1 MLDPAG
7 DEAARAAEAGARP
20 LLPPGAVAAADHAAD
35 AAASP
40 APPEPAEVL
49 SAGLL
54 LTPARPANAFEETVQ
69 RLLQSI
75 RLGLIGP
82 GERLPPEREL
92 AGMLEVSRDTLRE
105 AIASLA
111 EAGWVVARRGRYG
124 GTFVSDELPTAAP
137 ISAGADRDPMGPAA
151 RLEDTLALR
160 AVIEVG
166 VARRAAESE
175 LAAGDRE
182 RLWQAYEECRSAPGV
197 QYRMADSRLHL
208 LIAEVIGAPT
218 LIPLVADV
226 RMRVNELLDGIP
238 LLAPNI
244 AHSDEQHRAIVD
256 AILRGSPDDAA
267 AAMAEHIEGTEAL
280 LRGFYA

>member
-1 MLDPAG
+1 
-7 DEAARAAEAGARP
+7 
-20 LLPPGAVAAADHAAD
+20 
-35 AAASP
+35 
-40 APPEPAEVL
+40 
-49 SAGLL
+49 
-54 LTPARPANAFEETVQ
+54 
-69 RLLQSI
+69 
-75 RLGLIGP
+75 
-82 GERLPPEREL
+82 
-92 AGMLEVSRDTLRE
+92 MLEVSRDTLRE
-105 AIASLA
+105 AIGSLA

-124 GTFVSDELPTAAP
+124 GTFVSDELPAATP
-137 ISAGADRDPMGPAA
+137 IAAGEDRDPLGPAA
-151 RLEDTLALR
+151 HVEDTLALR

-182 RLWQAYEECRSAPGV
+182 RLWQAYEECRTADGA

-208 LIAEVIGAPT
+208 LIAEVIGAPS

-244 AHSDEQHRAIVD
+244 AHSNEQHRAIVG

>member
-1 MLDPAG
+1 MDRQEDDG
-7 DEAARAAEAGARP
+7 Q
-20 LLPPGAVAAADHAAD
+20 VD
-35 AAASP
+35 AA
-40 APPEPAEVL
+40 AEVL

-82 GERLPPEREL
+82 GEQLPPEREL

-124 GTFVSDELPTAAP
+124 GTFVSDELPSPSPVVAD
-137 ISAGADRDPMGPAA
+137 AGADAPGAA
-151 RLEDTLALR
+151 LEDTLALR

-166 VARRAAESE
+166 TARRAAESE
-175 LAAGDRE
+175 LSALDRE
-182 RLWQAYEECRSAPGV
+182 RLWQAYEECRAASGG

-208 LIAEVIGAPT
+208 LIAEVVGAPSI
-218 LIPLVADV
+218 IPLVADV

-256 AILRGSPDDAA
+256 AILRGSPDEAA

>member
-1 MLDPAG
+1 MARSE
-7 DEAARAAEAGARP
+7 DEGPR
-20 LLPPGAVAAADHAAD
+20 D
-35 AAASP
+35 AA
-40 APPEPAEVL
+40 AEVL

-124 GTFVSDELPTAAP
+124 GTFVSDELPTPSSVFPDAGPDGPGAA
-137 ISAGADRDPMGPAA
+137 
-151 RLEDTLALR
+151 LEDTLALR

-166 VARRAAESE
+166 TARRAAESE
-175 LAAGDRE
+175 LSALDRE
-182 RLWQAYEECRSAPGV
+182 RLWQAYEECRAASGG

-208 LIAEVIGAPT
+208 LIAEVVGAPSI
-218 LIPLVADV
+218 IPLVADV
-226 RMRVNELLDGIP
+226 R
-238 LLAPNI
+238 
-244 AHSDEQHRAIVD
+244 
-256 AILRGSPDDAA
+256 
-267 AAMAEHIEGTEAL
+267 
-280 LRGFYA
+280 

>member
-1 MLDPAG
+1 MGDRAG
-7 DEAARAAEAGARP
+7 DETAAAGDAGAP
-20 LLPPGAVAAADHAAD
+20 VFA
-35 AAASP
+35 
-40 APPEPAEVL
+40 PEPGEVL

-124 GTFVSDELPTAAP
+124 GTFVSDELPVPAP
-137 ISAGADRDPMGPAA
+137 AVARADRGPLSPIV

-166 VARRAAESE
+166 TARRAAESE
-175 LAAGDRE
+175 LTAADRE
-182 RLWQAYEECRSAPGV
+182 RLWQADEECRAAAGD

-208 LIAEVIGAPT
+208 LIAEVLGAPS

-244 AHSDEQHRAIVD
+244 AHSNEQHRAIVG
-256 AILRGSPDDAA
+256 AILRGTPDDAA

>member
-1 MLDPAG
+1 MAQ
-7 DEAARAAEAGARP
+7 RTAGASGTDDASDRD
-20 LLPPGAVAAADHAAD
+20 PGRDVRADSATTAD
-35 AAASP
+35 GA
-40 APPEPAEVL
+40 AEVL

-82 GERLPPEREL
+82 GEQLPPEREL
-92 AGMLEVSRDTLRE
+92 AGMLAVSRDTVRE
-105 AIASLA
+105 AIGSLA
-111 EAGWVVARRGRYG
+111 EAGWVVSRRGRYG
-124 GTFVSDELPTAAP
+124 GTFVSDELPTASP
-137 ISAGADRDPMGPAA
+137 RSSATDREPTDPRA
-151 RLEDTLALR
+151 RFEDTLALR

-166 VARRAAESE
+166 AARRAAESE
-175 LAAGDRE
+175 LTAADRE
-182 RLWQAYEECRSAPGV
+182 RLWQAYEECRTATGD

-208 LIAEVIGAPT
+208 LIAEVLGAPSV
-218 LIPLVADV
+218 IPLLADV

-244 AHSDEQHRAIVD
+244 AHSDQQHRAIVD

-267 AAMAEHIEGTEAL
+267 AAMAEHLEGTEAL

>member
-1 MLDPAG
+1 MAHTP
-7 DEAARAAEAGARP
+7 EESR
-20 LLPPGAVAAADHAAD
+20 AD
-35 AAASP
+35 AA
-40 APPEPAEVL
+40 AEVL

-105 AIASLA
+105 AIGSLA
-111 EAGWVVARRGRYG
+111 DAGWVVARRGRYG
-124 GTFVSDELPTAAP
+124 GTFVSEVLPSTSRT
-137 ISAGADRDPMGPAA
+137 SAGDGDDGHEEPVDRGSEPAA

-166 VARRAAESE
+166 AARRAAERE
-175 LAAGDRE
+175 LSAADRE
-182 RLWQAYEECRSAPGV
+182 RLWQAYEECRTAEGA

-208 LIAEVIGAPT
+208 LIAEVIGAPSV
-218 LIPLVADV
+218 IPLVADV

-238 LLAPNI
+238 LLGPNI
-244 AHSDEQHRAIVD
+244 THSDEQHRAIVG
-256 AILRGSPDDAA
+256 AILRGNPDDAA

>member
-1 MLDPAG
+1 MASTPEEG
-7 DEAARAAEAGARP
+7 K
-20 LLPPGAVAAADHAAD
+20 AD
-35 AAASP
+35 AA
-40 APPEPAEVL
+40 AEVL

-124 GTFVSDELPTAAP
+124 GTFVAETLPSASPGTA
-137 ISAGADRDPMGPAA
+137 IGTSGEYGAAA
-151 RLEDTLALR
+151 AQLEDTLALR

-166 VARRAAESE
+166 AARRAAERGLS
-175 LAAGDRE
+175 AADRE
-182 RLWQAYEECRSAPGV
+182 RLWQAYEECSTAEGP

-208 LIAEVIGAPT
+208 LIAEVIGAPSV
-218 LIPLVADV
+218 IPLVADV

-238 LLAPNI
+238 LLGPNI
-244 AHSDEQHRAIVD
+244 THSDEQHRAIVS
-256 AILRGSPDDAA
+256 AILRGSPDEAA

>member
-1 MLDPAG
+1 
-7 DEAARAAEAGARP
+7 
-20 LLPPGAVAAADHAAD
+20 
-35 AAASP
+35 
-40 APPEPAEVL
+40 
-49 SAGLL
+49 
-54 LTPARPANAFEETVQ
+54 
-69 RLLQSI
+69 
-75 RLGLIGP
+75 
-82 GERLPPEREL
+82 
-92 AGMLEVSRDTLRE
+92 MLEVSRDTLRE

-197 QYRMADSRLHL
+197 QYRMARLPPAPAHRRGDRGAERSSRSW
-208 LIAEVIGAPT
+208 PT
-218 LIPLVADV
+218 CAC
-226 RMRVNELLDGIP
+226 
-238 LLAPNI
+238 A
-244 AHSDEQHRAIVD
+244 
-256 AILRGSPDDAA
+256 
-267 AAMAEHIEGTEAL
+267 
-280 LRGFYA
+280 

>member
-1 MLDPAG
+1 M
-7 DEAARAAEAGARP
+7 
-20 LLPPGAVAAADHAAD
+20 AD
-35 AAASP
+35 AAEHHEQAES
-40 APPEPAEVL
+40 AEVL

-82 GERLPPEREL
+82 GERLPAEREL

-111 EAGWVVARRGRYG
+111 DAGWVVARRGRYG
-124 GTFVSDELPTAAP
+124 GTFVSDELPTAH
-137 ISAGADRDPMGPAA
+137 PAA
-151 RLEDTLALR
+151 SGDAADPLIASGRLEDTLALR
-160 AVIEVG
+160 SVIEVG
-166 VARRAAESE
+166 AARRAAESE
-175 LAAGDRE
+175 LSAGDRE
-182 RLWQAYEECRSAPGV
+182 RLWQAYEECQAATGDH
-197 QYRMADSRLHL
+197 YRMADSRLHL
-208 LIAEVIGAPT
+208 LIAEVLGAPS

-244 AHSDEQHRAIVD
+244 THSNEQHRAIVG

-267 AAMAEHIEGTEAL
+267 RAMAEHVEGTEAL

>member
-1 MLDPAG
+1 MDRQE
-7 DEAARAAEAGARP
+7 DEG
-20 LLPPGAVAAADHAAD
+20 LAD
-35 AAASP
+35 AA
-40 APPEPAEVL
+40 AEVL

-124 GTFVSDELPTAAP
+124 GTFVSDELPSP
-137 ISAGADRDPMGPAA
+137 SPVVAGADPDPRGTAA

-166 VARRAAESE
+166 TARRAAESE
-175 LAAGDRE
+175 LSALDRE
-182 RLWQAYEECRSAPGV
+182 RLWQAYEECRTAPGE

-208 LIAEVIGAPT
+208 LIAEVVGAPSV
-218 LIPLVADV
+218 IPLVADV

-244 AHSDEQHRAIVD
+244 THSDEQHRAIVD
-256 AILRGSPDDAA
+256 AILRGSPDEAA

>member
-1 MLDPAG
+1 MGRPE
-7 DEAARAAEAGARP
+7 DEG
-20 LLPPGAVAAADHAAD
+20 HAD
-35 AAASP
+35 AA
-40 APPEPAEVL
+40 AEVL

-124 GTFVSDELPTAAP
+124 GTFVSDELPSPSPVAA
-137 ISAGADRDPMGPAA
+137 GEDPDPLGPAA

-166 VARRAAESE
+166 TARRAAESE
-175 LAAGDRE
+175 LSALDRE
-182 RLWQAYEECRSAPGV
+182 RLWQAYEECRNAPGG

-208 LIAEVIGAPT
+208 LIAEVVGAPSV
-218 LIPLVADV
+218 IPLVADV

-244 AHSDEQHRAIVD
+244 THSDEQHRAIVS
-256 AILRGSPDDAA
+256 AILRGSPDEAA
-267 AAMAEHIEGTEAL
+267 TAMAEHIEGTEAL

>member
-1 MLDPAG
+1 MDRPE
-7 DEAARAAEAGARP
+7 DEGQ
-20 LLPPGAVAAADHAAD
+20 AD
-35 AAASP
+35 AAAD
-40 APPEPAEVL
+40 VL

-124 GTFVSDELPTAAP
+124 GTFVSDELPSPTPVAA
-137 ISAGADRDPMGPAA
+137 SADPDPLGSAA

-166 VARRAAESE
+166 TARRAAESE
-175 LAAGDRE
+175 LSAADRE
-182 RLWQAYEECRSAPGV
+182 RLWQAYEECRTAAGD

-208 LIAEVIGAPT
+208 LIAEVLGAPSI
-218 LIPLVADV
+218 IPLVADV

-244 AHSDEQHRAIVD
+244 AHSNDQHRAIVS

>member
-7 DEAARAAEAGARP
+7 DEAAMAAEAGARP
-20 LLPPGAVAAADHAAD
+20 LEPHGAVGAADDVAD

-40 APPEPAEVL
+40 APVEPAEVL

-111 EAGWVVARRGRYG
+111 EAGWV
-124 GTFVSDELPTAAP
+124 
-137 ISAGADRDPMGPAA
+137 
-151 RLEDTLALR
+151 
-160 AVIEVG
+160 

>member
-1 MLDPAG
+1 MADPV
-7 DEAARAAEAGARP
+7 EHNEQ
-20 LLPPGAVAAADHAAD
+20 AD
-35 AAASP
+35 
-40 APPEPAEVL
+40 PAEVL

-82 GERLPPEREL
+82 GERLPAEREL

-111 EAGWVVARRGRYG
+111 DAGWVVARRGRYG
-124 GTFVSDELPTAAP
+124 GTFVSDELPAPHPATSAAAHALVA
-137 ISAGADRDPMGPAA
+137 SGH
-151 RLEDTLALR
+151 LEDTLALR
-160 AVIEVG
+160 SVIEVG
-166 VARRAAESE
+166 AARRAAESE
-175 LAAGDRE
+175 LSANDRE
-182 RLWQAYEECRSAPGV
+182 RLWQAYEECRSATGD

-208 LIAEVIGAPT
+208 LIAEVLGAPSI
-218 LIPLVADV
+218 IPLVADV

-244 AHSDEQHRAIVD
+244 AHSDEQHREIVG
-256 AILRGSPDDAA
+256 AILRGSPDEAA
-267 AAMAEHIEGTEAL
+267 RAMAEHVEGTEAL

>member
-1 MLDPAG
+1 MERRG
-7 DEAARAAEAGARP
+7 DDGQ
-20 LLPPGAVAAADHAAD
+20 AD
-35 AAASP
+35 AA
-40 APPEPAEVL
+40 AEVL

-92 AGMLEVSRDTLRE
+92 AGMLQVSRDTLRE
-105 AIASLA
+105 ALASLA
-111 EAGWVVARRGRYG
+111 EAGWVVSRRGRNG
-124 GTFVSDELPTAAP
+124 GTFISVELPSPPPRSMDAGDRLAA
-137 ISAGADRDPMGPAA
+137 AA
-151 RLEDTLALR
+151 LLEDTLALR
-160 AVIEVG
+160 AVLEVG
-166 VARRAAESE
+166 TARRAAERE
-175 LAAGDRE
+175 LSAADRE
-182 RLWQAYEECRSAPGV
+182 RLWQAYEECRSAPGA

-208 LIAEVIGAPT
+208 LIAEVIGAPS

-244 AHSDEQHRAIVD
+244 AHSDVQHRAIVG
-256 AILRGSPDDAA
+256 AILRGNPDDAA
-267 AAMAEHIEGTEAL
+267 VAMAEHIEGTEAL

>member
-1 MLDPAG
+1 M
-7 DEAARAAEAGARP
+7 
-20 LLPPGAVAAADHAAD
+20 AD
-35 AAASP
+35 AVEHNEQADS
-40 APPEPAEVL
+40 AEVL

-82 GERLPPEREL
+82 GERLPAEREL

-111 EAGWVVARRGRYG
+111 DAGWVVARRGRYG
-124 GTFVSDELPTAAP
+124 GTFVSDELPAAHP
-137 ISAGADRDPMGPAA
+137 ATSAAA
-151 RLEDTLALR
+151 HELVASGHLEDTLALR
-160 AVIEVG
+160 SVIEVG
-166 VARRAAESE
+166 AARRAAESE
-175 LAAGDRE
+175 LSGNDRE
-182 RLWQAYEECRSAPGV
+182 RLWQAYEECRSATGD

-208 LIAEVIGAPT
+208 LIAEVLGAPSV
-218 LIPLVADV
+218 IPLVADV

-244 AHSDEQHRAIVD
+244 AHSDEQHREIVE
-256 AILRGSPDDAA
+256 AILRGSPDEAA
-267 AAMAEHIEGTEAL
+267 RAMAEHVEGTEAL

>member
-1 MLDPAG
+1 MTGA
-7 DEAARAAEAGARP
+7 EENERAA
-20 LLPPGAVAAADHAAD
+20 
-35 AAASP
+35 
-40 APPEPAEVL
+40 PAEGSSTDMPSPDVL

-82 GERLPPEREL
+82 GERLPAEREL
-92 AGMLEVSRDTLRE
+92 ATMLEVSRDTLRE

-124 GTFVSDELPTAAP
+124 GTFVSAELPVALPATP
-137 ISAGADRDPMGPAA
+137 GSADDPLLASG

-160 AVIEVG
+160 SVIEVG
-166 VARRAAESE
+166 AARRAAESE
-175 LAAGDRE
+175 LTGNDRE
-182 RLWQAYEECRSAPGV
+182 RLWQAYEECRAAAGE

-208 LIAEVIGAPT
+208 LIAEVLGAPSV
-218 LIPLVADV
+218 IPLVADV
-226 RMRVNELLDGIP
+226 RMRVNGLLDGIP

-244 AHSDEQHRAIVD
+244 AHSNEQHRAIVG

-267 AAMAEHIEGTEAL
+267 SAMAEHLEGTEAL

>member
-1 MLDPAG
+1 M
-7 DEAARAAEAGARP
+7 
-20 LLPPGAVAAADHAAD
+20 AD
-35 AAASP
+35 AAEHKEQADS
-40 APPEPAEVL
+40 AEVL

-82 GERLPPEREL
+82 GERLPAEREL

-105 AIASLA
+105 AIGSLA
-111 EAGWVVARRGRYG
+111 DAGWVVARRGRYG
-124 GTFVSDELPTAAP
+124 GTFVSDELPATNHATSGTAA
-137 ISAGADRDPMGPAA
+137 DPLIASG
-151 RLEDTLALR
+151 RLEDTLTLR
-160 AVIEVG
+160 SVIEVG
-166 VARRAAESE
+166 AARRAAESE
-175 LAAGDRE
+175 LSASDRE
-182 RLWQAYEECRSAPGV
+182 RLWQAYEECRAATGD

-208 LIAEVIGAPT
+208 LIAEVLGAPSV
-218 LIPLVADV
+218 IPLVADV

-244 AHSDEQHRAIVD
+244 AHSDEQHRAIVG

-267 AAMAEHIEGTEAL
+267 RAMAEHVEGTEAL

>member
-1 MLDPAG
+1 MADPV
-7 DEAARAAEAGARP
+7 EHNEQ
-20 LLPPGAVAAADHAAD
+20 AD
-35 AAASP
+35 S
-40 APPEPAEVL
+40 AEVL

-82 GERLPPEREL
+82 GERLPAEREL

-111 EAGWVVARRGRYG
+111 DAGWVVARRGRYG
-124 GTFVSDELPTAAP
+124 GTFVSDELPAALP
-137 ISAGADRDPMGPAA
+137 ATAGAAHALVASGH
-151 RLEDTLALR
+151 LEDTLALR
-160 AVIEVG
+160 SVIEVG
-166 VARRAAESE
+166 TARRAAESE
-175 LAAGDRE
+175 LSANDRE
-182 RLWQAYEECRSAPGV
+182 RLWQAYEECRSATGD

-208 LIAEVIGAPT
+208 LI
-218 LIPLVADV
+218 ADV

-244 AHSDEQHRAIVD
+244 SHSNEQHGAIIG

-267 AAMAEHIEGTEAL
+267 RAMAEHVEGTEAL

>member
-1 MLDPAG
+1 MAQRTSGTAAAPEDDVPEVRTDAAPAG
-7 DEAARAAEAGARP
+7 EGAG
-20 LLPPGAVAAADHAAD
+20 
-35 AAASP
+35 
-40 APPEPAEVL
+40 EVL

-82 GERLPPEREL
+82 GERLPSEREL
-92 AGMLEVSRDTLRE
+92 AAMLEVSRDTLRE

-111 EAGWVVARRGRYG
+111 EAGWVVSRRGRYG
-124 GTFVSDELPTAAP
+124 GTFVSDELPTP
-137 ISAGADRDPMGPAA
+137 SPRTSGAGRDPRPG
-151 RLEDTLALR
+151 LEDTLALR

-166 VARRAAESE
+166 VARRAAETE
-175 LAAGDRE
+175 LAAADRE
-182 RLWQAYEECRSAPGV
+182 RLWQAYEACRSAPGD

-208 LIAEVIGAPT
+208 LVAEVLAAPSI
-218 LIPLVADV
+218 IPLVADV

>member
-7 DEAARAAEAGARP
+7 DETAM
-20 LLPPGAVAAADHAAD
+20 AAD
-35 AAASP
+35 AAAP
-40 APPEPAEVL
+40 APGSRDGTAAPLPTSAEPAEVL

-54 LTPARPANAFEETVQ
+54 FTPARPANAFEETVQ

-75 RLGLIGP
+75 RLGLIAP

-105 AIASLA
+105 AIGSLA

-124 GTFVSDELPTAAP
+124 GTFVSDELPAATP
-137 ISAGADRDPMGPAA
+137 IAAGEDRDPLGPAA
-151 RLEDTLALR
+151 RVEDTLALR

-182 RLWQAYEECRSAPGV
+182 RLWCCWHCCPRSWCWSARPPCSATTG
-197 QYRMADSRLHL
+197 R
-208 LIAEVIGAPT
+208 
-218 LIPLVADV
+218 
-226 RMRVNELLDGIP
+226 
-238 LLAPNI
+238 
-244 AHSDEQHRAIVD
+244 
-256 AILRGSPDDAA
+256 
-267 AAMAEHIEGTEAL
+267 
-280 LRGFYA
+280 

>member
-1 MLDPAG
+1 MDRRGDQGDADATTAG
-7 DEAARAAEAGARP
+7 VAAVGGTASAAEA
-20 LLPPGAVAAADHAAD
+20 
-35 AAASP
+35 
-40 APPEPAEVL
+40 AEVL

-105 AIASLA
+105 ALASLA
-111 EAGWVVARRGRYG
+111 EAGWVTSRRGRNG
-124 GTFVSDELPTAAP
+124 GTFVALELPSPSPRPVGVGDDRLAQAAH
-137 ISAGADRDPMGPAA
+137 
-151 RLEDTLALR
+151 LEDTLALR

-166 VARRAAESE
+166 TARRAAERE
-175 LAAGDRE
+175 LSAVDRE
-182 RLWQAYEECRSAPGV
+182 RLWQAYEECRSASGG

-208 LIAEVIGAPT
+208 LIAEVLGAPS

-244 AHSDEQHRAIVD
+244 AHSDEQHRAIVS
-256 AILRGSPDDAA
+256 AILRGGPDEAA
-267 AAMAEHIEGTEAL
+267 AAMAEHIDGTEAL